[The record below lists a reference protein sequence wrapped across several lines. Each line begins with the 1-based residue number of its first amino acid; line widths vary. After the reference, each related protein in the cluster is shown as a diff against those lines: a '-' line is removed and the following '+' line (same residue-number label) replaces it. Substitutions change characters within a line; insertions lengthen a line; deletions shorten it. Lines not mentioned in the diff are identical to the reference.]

1 MLLMRVVKSDLM
13 PNAPF
18 FVLFPVARAVPPA
31 AESVTPFVPE
41 YVVTSPTYGNCA
53 KQSGDVPIRPSVYL
67 VDSHSVTDKIKY
79 ILGFALSHY
88 DQCHTKDG
96 IK

>member
-1 MLLMRVVKSDLM
+1 MTPTAFPSDLAKAAMLLMRVVKSDLM

-53 KQSGDVPIRPSVYL
+53 KQSGDGAVKGSGFQIRECDYGRL
-67 VDSHSVTDKIKY
+67 
-79 ILGFALSHY
+79 
-88 DQCHTKDG
+88 
-96 IK
+96 